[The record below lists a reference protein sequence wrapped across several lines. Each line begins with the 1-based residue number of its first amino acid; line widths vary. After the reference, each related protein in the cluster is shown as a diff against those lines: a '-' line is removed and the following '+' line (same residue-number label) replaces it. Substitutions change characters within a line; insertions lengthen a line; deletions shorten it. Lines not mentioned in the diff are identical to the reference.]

1 MSVRKRLEKLEQVSV
16 KGPILV
22 LPDIEFYSRDERLVH
37 SVSGFCRAPDDFSE
51 RLEPDIFFATAKI
64 DGLEDIK
71 VERLD
76 DEEFRDFSHRI
87 DDACQTVLSTE
98 NISRF
103 LPAVG
108 WQFAWH

>member
-1 MSVRKRLEKLEQVSV
+1 MSVRKRLEKLAQESA

-22 LPDIEFYSRDERLVH
+22 LADIEFYSRDGRLVH
-37 SVSGFCRAPDDFSE
+37 SVSGFSRTPDDFSE
-51 RLEPDIFFATAKI
+51 RLEPVIFSATAKI

-87 DDACQTVLSTE
+87 DDACRTVLSTE
-98 NISRF
+98 NKSRF
-103 LPAVG
+103 LPAGG
-108 WQFAWH
+108 WRFAWH